1 MKKLL
6 NKFLATRKWNAR
18 LHGKYNY
25 TFLSLHQVSNFVLPN
40 LHIWWQ
46 FFLKGL
52 PKPFK
57 QIPNPFKRLFNRK
70 RQTVRN
76 VFAWHIM
83 PRDRQ
88 NIFIMFITSSLTFV
102 VFNILQINCCRKFWG
117 FFLCYS
123 LTHLESPLEIFPY
136 GAPPFPP
143 GKSYPFHG
151 GGMDI
156 FRNHILHL

>member
-1 MKKLL
+1 MQGYMGNITIL
-6 NKFLATRKWNAR
+6 FS
-18 LHGKYNY
+18 HCIKYRISFYQICIFDDN
-25 TFLSLHQVSNFVLPN
+25 
-40 LHIWWQ
+40 

-88 NIFIMFITSSLTFV
+88 NIFIMFISSSLTFV
-102 VFNILQINCCRKFWG
+102 VFNILQINCCHKFWG